1 MGAKGARA
9 VALDAA
15 VTSACFVVGLVVPWL
30 LVDLPW
36 PLDTL
41 AAPVVET
48 AALIYLARRVLLR
61 TRATV
66 FGSFAQSLVCLVASH
81 AASNVLAP
89 TPTATPVNY
98 AELVPGTECHWAV
111 GFAVIVLLCAVVS
124 ALRARR
130 LSRPQGRR

>member
-1 MGAKGARA
+1 MGARGVGAIA
-9 VALDAA
+9 IDAA

-48 AALIYLARRVLLR
+48 AVLIYLARRALLR
-61 TRATV
+61 ARATV
-66 FGSFAQSLVCLVASH
+66 FGSFAQSFVCLVASH

-98 AELVPGTECHWAV
+98 AELIPGTECHWAV
-111 GFAVIVLLCAVVS
+111 GFVVIVLLCAVTS
-124 ALRARR
+124 ALRACR
-130 LSRPQGRR
+130 LS